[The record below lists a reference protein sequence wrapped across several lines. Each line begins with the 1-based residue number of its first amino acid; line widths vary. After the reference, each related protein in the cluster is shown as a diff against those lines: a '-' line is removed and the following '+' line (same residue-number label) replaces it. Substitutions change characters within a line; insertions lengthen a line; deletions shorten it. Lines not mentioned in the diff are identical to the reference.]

1 MKVVLFCGGQ
11 GMRIRDYSSEVP
23 KPMIPVGR
31 QPILWHVMRYYAHF
45 GHKDFILCL
54 GHQAEA
60 IKEYFLEYSE
70 ARTNDFVLDRGKVEL
85 MGSDMRDWRITFMD
99 TGMESS
105 VGERLMAVRHLLD
118 GEEMFLANYADGL
131 TGAHLPDM
139 IQFAKDRAAVA
150 TFLSGK
156 PPYSFHIVHHDHNGE
171 VWEIS
176 SVEETGMRINCGW
189 FVLTPEIFDYM
200 EPGDELVTAPF
211 RRLIGESR
219 LAAYAYDG
227 FWACMDTF
235 KEKQLLDDIW
245 RRGDA
250 PWEVWKHHGPQRDGA
265 SGSTTLTIPARV

>member
-11 GMRIRDYSSEVP
+11 GMRIREYSSDVP

-31 QPILWHVMRYYAHF
+31 QPILWHVMRYYAHY

-54 GHQAEA
+54 GHQAEV
-60 IKEYFLEYSE
+60 IKEFFLNYNE
-70 ARTNDFVLDRGKVEL
+70 ARSNDFVIDQGQVRLL
-85 MGSDMRDWRITFMD
+85 GSDMNDWRITFVD
-99 TGMESS
+99 TGLHAS
-105 VGERLMAVRHLLD
+105 VGERLMAVRDHLA

-139 IQFAKDRAAVA
+139 IRFAQDRDAVA

-156 PPYSFHIVHHDHNGE
+156 PPYSFHIVHHDHEGA

-176 SVEETGMRINCGW
+176 AVKETAMRLNCGW
-189 FVLTPEIFDYM
+189 FVLRQEIFDYM
-200 EPGDELVTAPF
+200 LPGEELVAEPF
-211 RRLIGESR
+211 RRLISENR

-245 RRGDA
+245 QSGEA
-250 PWEVWKHHGPQRDGA
+250 PWEIWKRPAAERDGA
-265 SGSTTLTIPARV
+265 SGEAALAIPNPN